1 MLNGAGSDTFTG
13 AYASD
18 YLRQKTAGA
27 WDIRSAVVRANKAA
41 AITIMKMG
49 AQAGIP
55 WANEVDQFD
64 APFLDPDISILTIT
78 TEGIDLTWN

>member
-1 MLNGAGSDTFTG
+1 
-13 AYASD
+13 
-18 YLRQKTAGA
+18 
-27 WDIRSAVVRANKAA
+27 
-41 AITIMKMG
+41 MKVG

-64 APFLDPDISILTIT
+64 APFLDPDISILAIT

>member
-1 MLNGAGSDTFTG
+1 MLNGAGRDTFTG

-18 YLRQKTAGA
+18 YLRQKAAGG

-41 AITIMKMG
+41 AMTVMKMG

-64 APFLDPDISILTIT
+64 APFLDPDNTMLTI
-78 TEGIDLTWN
+78 EGMDLTWD